1 MLFFLAQPAYAL
13 GGGGGQGEANPI
25 AQLLPFI
32 LMFVVLYFLILRPQI
47 KKQKSQQK
55 MIDDLT
61 KGDKIVTSGG
71 IHGVITTMKDDVITV
86 KIADNV
92 RVDMSRSAVSRV
104 RDSGDK
110 GDS

>member
-1 MLFFLAQPAYAL
+1 MLFFLAEPAYAL
-13 GGGGGQGEANPI
+13 GGGGQGEANPI

-92 RVDMSRSAVSRV
+92 RVNMSRSAVSRV

-110 GDS
+110 ADS